1 MSILTYHQLLL
12 MKITKMIKK
21 TLLILPIFL
30 LACCT
35 TKDVGIDSDTLIFL
49 RVTNKKDTCTIGT
62 FTSDLYYELNIKC
75 MSELDFYE
83 YIEDA
88 IEKKQAL
95 VVSDDYFLVC
105 QKDSITR
112 SNIADSIYNECG
124 LEGLEHYV
132 ENSPLVIFAK
142 SDQEAFEWAAY
153 LLWENNIRVSI
164 ADEDASWYIIK
175 CSDE

>member
-1 MSILTYHQLLL
+1 MLRMKSI
-12 MKITKMIKK
+12 KMNKK
-21 TLLILPIFL
+21 LFLLIVSLCFFV
-30 LACCT
+30 CCT
-35 TKDVGIDSDTLIFL
+35 NTKEDYLDLDPFIFVS
-49 RVTNKKDTCTIGT
+49 VTNKHDTCTIGT
-62 FTSDLYYELNIKC
+62 FTSALYYELNIKC

-124 LEGLEHYV
+124 LVGLEHYV
-132 ENSPLVIFAK
+132 ENSPLVIFEKA
-142 SDQEAFEWAAY
+142 DQEAFEWAAY
-153 LLWENNIRVSI
+153 ILWENNIRVSI
-164 ADEDASWYIIK
+164 ADEDASW
-175 CSDE
+175 CVERVR